1 MNYRGYI
8 FKKPIQIKV
17 YKYYL
22 QGLPIELIGLHL
34 RISDDDVNDIIDYI
48 NELYH

>member
-1 MNYRGYI
+1 MKGYF
-8 FKKPIQIKV
+8 FKRAIQIKV

-22 QGLPIELIGLHL
+22 KGLPIDLISLHL
-34 RISDDDVNDIIDYI
+34 RISSDDVNAIIDYI